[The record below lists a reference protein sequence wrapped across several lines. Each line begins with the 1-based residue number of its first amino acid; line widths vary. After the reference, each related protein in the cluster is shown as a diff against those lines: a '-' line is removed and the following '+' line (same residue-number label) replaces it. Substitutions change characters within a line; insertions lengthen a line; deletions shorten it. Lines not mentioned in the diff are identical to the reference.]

1 MISLRQTRQSDKYRA
16 AQEATDLVVVILFTG
31 LVAEVILPWAVIWL
45 SDMFFFDVP
54 AWSQWVI
61 FGGPVA
67 LSLLAALIRWDV
79 RAWSQQPVH
88 ARISAHRWRA

>member
-61 FGGPVA
+61 FGGPAV
-67 LSLLAALIRWDV
+67 LSLLAMPVYWDL
-79 RAWSQQPVH
+79 RTWPKQARR
-88 ARISAHRWRA
+88 ARIYAYSGHA

>member
-1 MISLRQTRQSDKYRA
+1 MISLRQTRQSDKYRE
-16 AQEATDLVVVILFTG
+16 AQEPTDPVTVILFTG

-61 FGGPVA
+61 FGGPAV
-67 LSLLAALIRWDV
+67 LSLLPMLVYWDLRTWSKQPR
-79 RAWSQQPVH
+79 RAG
-88 ARISAHRWRA
+88 ISAHSGHA

>member
-1 MISLRQTRQSDKYRA
+1 MISLRQTRQSDKCRA

-61 FGGPVA
+61 FGGPAA
-67 LSLLAALIRWDV
+67 LSLLATLILWDGRTGSQPPV
-79 RAWSQQPVH
+79 RARVA
-88 ARISAHRWRA
+88 ARRGRA

>member
-1 MISLRQTRQSDKYRA
+1 MSIREARQSVRDRA
-16 AQEATDLVVVILFTG
+16 AQESSDALTVIVATG
-31 LVAEVILPWAVIWL
+31 LAAAAIVPWAVIWV
-45 SDMFFFDVP
+45 SDLFFFDVP